1 MRTPQQTMKE
11 AIESG
16 AVQAWIDGK
25 PIEYTGDP
33 TNHWTKFSGE
43 EPPHFNTPIWHWRP
57 APEPKLRP
65 WKPEEVPHNCWIRRS
80 DDAVIL
86 WRPLTIYR
94 KGITFA
100 TATPGRGACVESRCF
115 EYLLDKTEHST
126 DGGKTWAPC
135 GVMEGVE

>member
-1 MRTPQQTMKE
+1 MRTPQQAMKD

-33 TNHWTKFSGE
+33 TNHWTKFRGE

-65 WKPEEVPHNCWIRRS
+65 WKPEEVPL
-80 DDAVIL
+80 DA
-86 WRPLTIYR
+86 WYR
-94 KGITFA
+94 GKNGIAFRIAFA
-100 TATPGRGACVESRCF
+100 DLGESAIAKTVANANGGHVT
-115 EYLLDKTEHST
+115 LDHVFKEWTHST

-135 GVMEGVE
+135 GVMEGGE